1 MTSRDL
7 AKLLGVSQSTV
18 SRALNNSDLVPEE
31 KRRYILQKAREYGFV
46 LNSQAK
52 SLRTQRTGTI
62 GILFPKHFVSTT
74 ANMMQAY
81 LYDCIQ
87 KEMHKYGYDI
97 MVVYYKPEIEDFS
110 SFERVIRTRK
120 VDGFLV
126 LRMELSDEEMQLIE
140 DSQVPCV
147 FLMNAGAKIRHNLNY
162 LFSDSEY
169 GGYEAGRYLGN
180 FPDYQKAFV
189 TICEE
194 REDAIRRL
202 DGFRRGLASQGC
214 QLLEE
219 NILYCRL
226 GIDSAYQCILAHK
239 DLLDGKRTAI
249 FAYNDML
256 AIGIADACKRLGCAI
271 PEQVQLIGMDDIPMA
286 TQLHPQLST
295 LHVAVEDMVP
305 RSCKLLVDLINKE
318 ETLVQEWIKPRLILR
333 ETTL

>member
-18 SRALNNSDLVPEE
+18 SRALNNSDLVSEE

-97 MVVYYKPEIEDFS
+97 MVVYYKPEMEDFS

-126 LRMELSDEEMQLIE
+126 LRMELSGEEMQLIE

-147 FLMNAGAKIRHNLNY
+147 FLMNAGAKIRANLNY

-169 GGYEAGRYLGN
+169 GGYEAGRYFGG
-180 FPDYQKAFV
+180 FPDYQKVFV
-189 TICEE
+189 TVCEE
-194 REDAIRRL
+194 REDALRRL
-202 DGFRRGLASQGC
+202 EGFRRGLASTDSE
-214 QLLEE
+214 LLPE
-219 NILYCRL
+219 NILTCRL
-226 GIDSAYQCILAHK
+226 GIDAAFQCVLQHRA
-239 DLLDGKRTAI
+239 LLDGKKTAI

-256 AIGIADACKRLGCAI
+256 AIGIADACKHLGYAI
-271 PEQVQLIGMDDIPMA
+271 PEQVQIIGMDDIPMA

-318 ETLVQEWIKPRLILR
+318 EALIQEWIKPHLVLR
-333 ETTL
+333 DTTL

>member
-1 MTSRDL
+1 MTSRDF
-7 AKLLGVSQSTV
+7 AKLIGVSQSTV

-87 KEMHKYGYDI
+87 KEMHKYDYDI

-126 LRMELSDEEMQLIE
+126 LRMELSGEEMQLIE

-147 FLMNAGAKIRHNLNY
+147 FLMNAGAKIRPNLNY

-169 GGYEAGRYLGN
+169 GGYEAGRYFGS
-180 FPDYQKAFV
+180 FPDYQKVFV

-194 REDAIRRL
+194 REDAVRRL
-202 DGFRRGLASQGC
+202 EGFRRGLASRGC
-214 QLLEE
+214 PLLEE
-219 NILYCRL
+219 NILSCRL

-239 DLLDGKRTAI
+239 DLLDGKKTAI

-256 AIGIADACKRLGCAI
+256 AIGIADACKHLGYAI
-271 PEQVQLIGMDDIPMA
+271 PEQVQIIGMDDIPMA

-305 RSCKLLVDLINKE
+305 RSCKLLVDLIHKE
-318 ETLVQEWIKPRLILR
+318 EALVQEWIKPHLVLR

>member
-1 MTSRDL
+1 MTSRDF
-7 AKLLGVSQSTV
+7 AKLIGVSQSTV

-87 KEMHKYGYDI
+87 KEMHKYDYDI
-97 MVVYYKPEIEDFS
+97 MVVYYKPEMEDFS
-110 SFERVIRTRK
+110 SFERIIRTRK

-126 LRMELSDEEMQLIE
+126 LRMELSGEEMQLIE
-140 DSQVPCV
+140 DYQVPCV
-147 FLMNAGAKIRHNLNY
+147 FLMNAGAKVRPNLNY
-162 LFSDSEY
+162 LFSDSEH
-169 GGYEAGRYLGN
+169 GGYEAGQYLGG
-180 FPDYQKAFV
+180 FQDYQKIFV

-194 REDAIRRL
+194 REDAVRRL
-202 DGFRRGLASQGC
+202 AGFRRGLASRGC
-214 QLLEE
+214 ELPEE
-219 NILYCRL
+219 NILSCRL
-226 GIDSAYQCILAHK
+226 GIDSAYQCILEHQE
-239 DLLDGKRTAI
+239 LLEGKKSAI

-256 AIGIADACKRLGCAI
+256 AIGIADACKHLGYAI
-271 PEQVQLIGMDDIPMA
+271 PEQVQIIGMDDIPMA
-286 TQLHPQLST
+286 TQLHPKLST
-295 LHVAVEDMVP
+295 LHVPVEDMVP
-305 RSCKLLVDLINKE
+305 RSCKLLIDLINKE
-318 ETLVQEWIKPRLILR
+318 EALVQEWIKPQLVLR